1 VQCSALT
8 RTQWR
13 AAEHELDLTAP
24 VPDPQRTSTEAD
36 KVATTA
42 TPPLDEC
49 FCQPGGVPPRKR
61 LGDAAGRAQ
70 AVSAVPMPAPVASPR
85 RQPSSTSAP
94 APASQP
100 GGPWREW
107 SPFQTTVSYKIPPEL
122 ARELD
127 ERLHDLREPVG
138 LTVVA
143 AITHLLDQDDAAIGR
158 LIDRAEQAKP
168 RPGRRAGR

>member
-1 VQCSALT
+1 
-8 RTQWR
+8 
-13 AAEHELDLTAP
+13 
-24 VPDPQRTSTEAD
+24 
-36 KVATTA
+36 
-42 TPPLDEC
+42 
-49 FCQPGGVPPRKR
+49 
-61 LGDAAGRAQ
+61 
-70 AVSAVPMPAPVASPR
+70 MPAPVASPR
-85 RQPSSTSAP
+85 RRPSSRSTP
-94 APASQP
+94 APTSQP
-100 GGPWREW
+100 GGLWREW

>member
-1 VQCSALT
+1 MTALPK
-8 RTQWR
+8 
-13 AAEHELDLTAP
+13 LDLVPVTAASQPRRAPTP
-24 VPDPQRTSTEAD
+24 VHDEKPA
-36 KVATTA
+36 
-42 TPPLDEC
+42 PPS
-49 FCQPGGVPPRKR
+49 
-61 LGDAAGRAQ
+61 AA
-70 AVSAVPMPAPVASPR
+70 PMPAPVASPR
-85 RQPSSTSAP
+85 HRPSSTSAP

-100 GGPWREW
+100 DGPWREW

-158 LIDRAEQAKP
+158 LIDQAEQAKP
-168 RPGRRAGR
+168 RTGRRAGR

>member
-1 VQCSALT
+1 MTALPK
-8 RTQWR
+8 
-13 AAEHELDLTAP
+13 LDLVPVTAASQARNAPAP
-24 VPDPQRTSTEAD
+24 VHDEKPA
-36 KVATTA
+36 
-42 TPPLDEC
+42 PPS
-49 FCQPGGVPPRKR
+49 G
-61 LGDAAGRAQ
+61 
-70 AVSAVPMPAPVASPR
+70 VPMPAPVASPR
-85 RQPSSTSAP
+85 RRPSSTSAP

>member
-1 VQCSALT
+1 VTALPK
-8 RTQWR
+8 
-13 AAEHELDLTAP
+13 LDLVPVTAASQPRKAPAP
-24 VPDPQRTSTEAD
+24 VH
-36 KVATTA
+36 
-42 TPPLDEC
+42 DEK
-49 FCQPGGVPPRKR
+49 PASP
-61 LGDAAGRAQ
+61 
-70 AVSAVPMPAPVASPR
+70 SAPPMPAPVASPR
-85 RQPSSTSAP
+85 RRPSSRSTP
-94 APASQP
+94 APTSQP
-100 GGPWREW
+100 GGLWREW